1 MQLKKCFKCGKE
13 KDRSEFYKHPQMGD
27 GLLGKCKEC
36 TKSDSLK
43 RYVAKAADDE
53 WFLKERD
60 RSREKYHRLGYG
72 EIGKEWLKKYPEK
85 YKARCATSVMKS
97 TSEVMHHW
105 SYCKEHRKDVFDIT
119 VQQHHTIHR
128 FMKYDQERM
137 MYRDLDG
144 VLIDSREKAEAYYQK
159 CYLKSHR

>member
-36 TKSDSLK
+36 TKIDSK
-43 RYVAKAADDE
+43 KTYTTKAKNDA
-53 WFLKERD
+53 WFLKERE
-60 RSREKYHRLGYG
+60 RTREKFHRLGYST
-72 EIGKEWLKKYPEK
+72 KEFWEKHPEK
-85 YKARCATSVMKS
+85 AKAYIASQRMNTQNGVR
-97 TSEVMHHW
+97 HHW
-105 SYCKEHRKDVFDIT
+105 SYLPEHRRDIFDIT

-128 FMKYDQERM
+128 FMKYDQEQM
-137 MYRDLDG
+137 MYRDLEG

-159 CYLKSHR
+159 CYLKSHRRI